1 MEREWGKLGIYFPID
16 ISKKEDSE
24 SSSSIRERI
33 KTARQIQLDRF
44 DGSKIR
50 TNSQMDNRTMKVF
63 CQLDAECDTLLKNA
77 IDRMGMSVRS
87 HTKILKVARTIADL
101 ENSEYIQAQ
110 HIAEAISYRT
120 LDRDYWLKY

>member
-1 MEREWGKLGIYFPID
+1 MGNKMI
-16 ISKKEDSE
+16 KK
-24 SSSSIRERI
+24 
-33 KTARQIQLDRF
+33 
-44 DGSKIR
+44 
-50 TNSQMDNRTMKVF
+50 F

-77 IDRMGMSVRS
+77 IDKMGMSVRS

-101 ENSEYIQAQ
+101 ENSKYIQSP